1 MGKKLL
7 GLFRKRVKKA
17 NQKEF
22 RTEKLIKKNM
32 INFIWNRKVM
42 IIPLIVGSIEKYCF
56 IKLSYFPEP
65 FTSKNKIKIVLS
77 LSNYATKFNLKN
89 ATGVFT
95 LQFAKRDDLANL
107 KTEADKLD
115 IDELKT
121 TPVDFK
127 KLSDVADEK
136 VVKKDVY
143 NTDKQVVDIKIY
155 WDDIKNIMF
164 DVFCLMYAELFH
176 CQMAAELVKT

>member
-1 MGKKLL
+1 MG
-7 GLFRKRVKKA
+7 
-17 NQKEF
+17 
-22 RTEKLIKKNM
+22 
-32 INFIWNRKVM
+32 
-42 IIPLIVGSIEKYCF
+42 
-56 IKLSYFPEP
+56 
-65 FTSKNKIKIVLS
+65 

-107 KTEADKLD
+107 KIEADKLD

-121 TPVDFK
+121 TPVDLK

-176 CQMAAELVKT
+176 CQMAADLVKT

>member
-1 MGKKLL
+1 
-7 GLFRKRVKKA
+7 
-17 NQKEF
+17 
-22 RTEKLIKKNM
+22 
-32 INFIWNRKVM
+32 M

-65 FTSKNKIKIVLS
+65 FTSKSKIKIVLS

-136 VVKKDVY
+136 VVKKGVY

-155 WDDIKNIMF
+155 
-164 DVFCLMYAELFH
+164 
-176 CQMAAELVKT
+176 